1 MQKIVSMCI
10 HPCLLKIHISVHTLS
25 LSRSS
30 FYNHSRRSQTREPT
44 EDTFLALPVPLF
56 YYHFCFYFVS
66 LVTTAHYNPSQIPK
80 YKDQG
85 SSLFQLKSCSSCHQE
100 WPNTPWF
107 TVRSLPSSPPSVPGL
122 PSGPCLTAAPEEFC
136 PISRF
141 RVNSYYIQK
150 KSYNFGPSI
159 LKNICFTGRCL

>member
-122 PSGPCLTAAPEEFC
+122 LSGPPSVPGLPYSPPSVPGLLSGPYLIAPPVYLVYC
-136 PISRF
+136 Q
-141 RVNSYYIQK
+141 V
-150 KSYNFGPSI
+150 PS
-159 LKNICFTGRCL
+159 L

>member
-1 MQKIVSMCI
+1 MAQAVSLCISFALPFWNCNTNVHICMQKIVSMCI

-85 SSLFQLKSCSSCHQE
+85 SSPFQLKSCSSCHQE

-107 TVRSLPSSPPSVPGL
+107 TVRSLPYSQPVYLVYCQVPTL
-122 PSGPCLTAAPEEFC
+122 
-136 PISRF
+136 
-141 RVNSYYIQK
+141 
-150 KSYNFGPSI
+150 
-159 LKNICFTGRCL
+159 